1 MKKFKFKINGQ
12 QFDVEVN
19 DFEEKLT
26 VVSVNGTE
34 YEVEVE
40 HEVQKVKTPTLSRK
54 AVVTKPGEGKIKKT
68 AGAAGGFKVE
78 APLPGSIFKINVAVG
93 DTVSEGDCLLIME
106 AMKMENNVL
115 SEKSGTISAIKVNI
129 GDSVLQNDILLT
141 IS

>member
-12 QFDVEVN
+12 QFDVEVK

-40 HEVQKVKTPTLSRK
+40 HEVHKVKTPTLSRA
-54 AVVTKPGEGKIKKT
+54 AVVNQPGEAKIKKT
-68 AGAAGGFKVE
+68 NTTAGGFKVE
-78 APLPGSIFKINVAVG
+78 SPLPGSIFKINVAVG
-93 DTVSEGDCLLIME
+93 DTVKEGQCLLIME

-115 SEKSGTISAIKVNI
+115 AEKSGTISSIKVSI
-129 GDSVLQNDILLT
+129 GDSVLQNDVLMT